1 MQGKYILC
9 KRRNSMFAATKKNN
23 SPFIIVT
30 DKDGRWLI
38 GRQGE
43 KLKKSGRREQEL
55 MEDMVKGFMVLGG
68 LAFAAG
74 TLMGAALSG
83 K

>member
-1 MQGKYILC
+1 
-9 KRRNSMFAATKKNN
+9 MFAATKNDK
-23 SPFIIVT
+23 SKPFIIIT
-30 DKDGRWLI
+30 DNDGRWLI
-38 GRQGE
+38 GRQGQ

-74 TLMGAALSG
+74 TLIGAALSG